1 MNDFTKSGE
10 FIAEMRK
17 AKGMTQS
24 ELGELIGTGDKT
36 ISKWERGI
44 NVPDVIMLNNIAKVF
59 NVSIHEILNGKRD
72 EKLDPKFVKLYENR
86 KIRYSLVGLLIVI
99 LISFIILLLYFGNN
113 YDKFRIY
120 RFDSKSDDYKLTGNI
135 YQVGKRYELII
146 DDFCV
151 YDTAKYDD
159 FEIFDYK
166 LNFYVDGKNI
176 LSFAGVNTNESE
188 EEKEIKFDELVTKI
202 NEINIL
208 VSKFKPKTEEFDG
221 MLKLEL
227 VNNEKDIIEEYKINC
242 FLEYHNNRIYYIK

>member
-72 EKLDPKFVKLYENR
+72 EKLDPKIVKLYENR
-86 KIRYSLVGLLIVI
+86 KIRYSLFGLLIVI

-135 YQVGKRYELII
+135 YQVGKR
-146 DDFCV
+146 
-151 YDTAKYDD
+151 
-159 FEIFDYK
+159 
-166 LNFYVDGKNI
+166 
-176 LSFAGVNTNESE
+176 
-188 EEKEIKFDELVTKI
+188 
-202 NEINIL
+202 
-208 VSKFKPKTEEFDG
+208 
-221 MLKLEL
+221 
-227 VNNEKDIIEEYKINC
+227 
-242 FLEYHNNRIYYIK
+242 

>member
-72 EKLDPKFVKLYENR
+72 EKLDPKIVKLYENR

-113 YDKFRIY
+113 YDRFRIY
-120 RFDSKSDDYKLTGNI
+120 RFKSNSDDYKLTGNI

-151 YDTAKYDD
+151 YDTAKYDY

-188 EEKEIKFDELVTKI
+188 EGKEIKFDELVTKI
-202 NEINIL
+202 NETKIL
-208 VSKFKPKTEEFDG
+208 VSKFKPKKKKFEG
-221 MLKLEL
+221 VLKLEL
-227 VNNEKDIIEEYKINC
+227 VNESGKAIEEYKINC
-242 FLEYHNNRIYYIK
+242 FLEYHNNRICYIK